1 MSWQRNEQA
10 AASRSEAPTEDLSR
24 EIILDHYQNP
34 RNHGRL
40 PNPTLANRGHNPLCG
55 DEIELSL
62 AIEPTSERI
71 FEIAFTGRG
80 CSISQ
85 ASASMMTEV
94 VKGQRLDDAE
104 AAVSRFTERM
114 SSREPPPRELEDE
127 LDALQGVKR
136 YPARVKCALLPWTTL
151 RESVNLYRHRE
162 PVAAGSQDEF
172 DCADAP

>member
-1 MSWQRNEQA
+1 MT
-10 AASRSEAPTEDLSR
+10 TEDLSR

-40 PNPTLANRGHNPLCG
+40 TDPTVANRGHNPLCG
-55 DEIELSL
+55 DEVELSL
-62 AIEPTSERI
+62 HITDDHI
-71 FEIAFTGRG
+71 DEIAFAGRG

-85 ASASMMTEV
+85 ASASMMTET
-94 VKGQRLDDAE
+94 VKGHALDE
-104 AAVSRFTERM
+104 VRESVQRFTQSMANRQAA
-114 SSREPPPRELEDE
+114 PVELEDE

-151 RESVNLYRHRE
+151 RESLDVYQHRDGAPHE
-162 PVAAGSQDEF
+162 DTE